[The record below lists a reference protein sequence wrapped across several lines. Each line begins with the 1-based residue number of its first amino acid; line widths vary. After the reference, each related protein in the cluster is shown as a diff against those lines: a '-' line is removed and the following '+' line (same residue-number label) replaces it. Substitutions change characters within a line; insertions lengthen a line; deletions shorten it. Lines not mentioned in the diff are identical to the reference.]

1 MSKVLTVFGAT
12 GKQGGSVIQT
22 VLADKKL
29 SSEFAIR
36 AVSRDINK
44 PASKELAAK
53 GVKVVAA
60 DLSDAGSLASAVH
73 GAHTVFVVT
82 NFWETM
88 SAETEELQGKAVT
101 DAAKAAGVQ
110 HIVFSALLNVSEA
123 SGGRLTHI
131 VHFDSKARI
140 AQYMR
145 DSGIPCSFVWPGAF
159 MDDFIQYIRKS
170 GDDEY
175 VLALPIDGDKAQM
188 PLFLASSDMG
198 KFVKLA
204 IANYPKYVGKDIFA
218 AAAYLTPNQLM
229 REWSE
234 ATGKKGKY
242 MQLPED
248 VFKSH
253 MPPQVAQLIYENML
267 LMEDPGYYANGELA
281 PFLNALDEQ
290 PTTWKQFARANQD
303 KW

>member
-1 MSKVLTVFGAT
+1 MSKVFTVFGAT
-12 GKQGGSVIQT
+12 GKQGGSVIQAF
-22 VLADKKL
+22 LADKKL

-44 PASKELAAK
+44 PASKDLAAK
-53 GVKVVAA
+53 GVEVVAA
-60 DLSDAGSLASAVH
+60 DLSDPSSLISAVQ

-88 SAETEELQGKAVT
+88 SAETEELQGKAIT
-101 DAAKAAGVQ
+101 DAAKAVGVQ

-123 SGGRLTHI
+123 SGGRLSHV

-159 MDDFIQYIRKS
+159 MEDFVQYIRKS
-170 GDDEY
+170 GDGEY
-175 VLALPIDGDKAQM
+175 ILALPIDGDKARM

-218 AAAYLTPNQLM
+218 AAAYLTPNQIM
-229 REWSE
+229 RDWSE

-242 MQLPED
+242 VQLPED
-248 VFKSH
+248 VFKSN
-253 MPPQVAQLIYENML
+253 MPLQVAQLIYENML
-267 LMEDPGYYANGELA
+267 LMEDPGYFANGELG
-281 PFLNALDEQ
+281 PFLDALDEK
-290 PTTWKQFARANQD
+290 PTTWKDFARANKE

>member
-12 GKQGGSVIQT
+12 GKQGGSVVQT
-22 VLADKKL
+22 ILADKKL
-29 SSEFAIR
+29 SSEFTVR

-44 PASKELAAK
+44 PAAKELAAK
-53 GVKVVAA
+53 GVEMVAA
-60 DLSDAGSLASAVH
+60 DLSDAYSLASAVQ
-73 GAHTVFVVT
+73 GSHTVFVVT

-88 SAETEELQGKAVT
+88 SAETEELQGRAVT
-101 DAAKAAGVQ
+101 NAAKTAGVQ
-110 HIVFSALLNVSEA
+110 HIIFSALLNVSEA
-123 SGGRLTHI
+123 SGGRLKHI

-145 DSGIPCSFVWPGAF
+145 DSGVPCSFVCPGAF
-159 MDDFIQYIRKS
+159 MDDFVQYIRKS

-175 VLALPIDGDKAQM
+175 ILALPIDGDKAQM

-204 IANYPKYVGKDIFA
+204 IVNYPKYVGKDIFA
-218 AAAYLTPNQLM
+218 AAGYLTPNQLM
-229 REWSE
+229 AEWSE

-242 MQLPED
+242 VQLPED
-248 VFKSH
+248 VFKSY
-253 MPPQVAQLIYENML
+253 MPPSAAQLIYENML
-267 LMEDPGYYANGELA
+267 LMQDPGYFAMGELA
-281 PFLNALDEQ
+281 PFLNAVDEK
-290 PTTWKQFARANQD
+290 PMAWKDFARVNQD